1 MRDFTLKNL
10 NDDFYQYGFFVVD
23 QVTARYGFFQYR
35 KMCVSFAEPYTTDSF
50 FARTPVEFVVL
61 FLRYQNLEK
70 VFAFPV
76 AVSICF

>member
-1 MRDFTLKNL
+1 MIFISIASLWWTKLRLGTV
-10 NDDFYQYGFFVVD
+10 FV
-23 QVTARYGFFQYR
+23 QYR